1 MHVRARILNYTIFG
15 PAKFHYIPK
24 NKFLKIENNFQKLKK
39 NSRAIAL
46 CHTIKKHKIERLS
59 NYYNHYILRETAF

>member
-1 MHVRARILNYTIFG
+1 MDVRARILNYTIFG

-39 NSRAIAL
+39 KFKSHSVNANLPYVMRLAL
-46 CHTIKKHKIERLS
+46 HLENQQS
-59 NYYNHYILRETAF
+59 VVFA